1 MLILL
6 REITAVIKLQIFD
19 EHARDNATAFRREL
33 LGEIFL
39 RKRLV
44 NSCRA
49 DSGDA
54 KSVGRYV
61 YSPTRARSIFR
72 TEPIPGVYD

>member
-19 EHARDNATAFRREL
+19 EHSRDATAFRREL
-33 LGEIFL
+33 LGEIFP

-49 DSGDA
+49 DSRDA